1 MANNHKDRKDYTYL
15 LNELKQEFQQKQQDN
30 NTEEVTKT
38 SSVHNKDLHLD
49 YDLDLLLK
57 NVHDLK
63 GLVDFYNYCESQ
75 IDYEQEITQDLLHAI
90 EFSEDCRERYKLS
103 TQLHYCRQRRRQYK
117 NVIAVLKPMIEYL
130 NKEETKKCLNKIINY
145 IGEARKTKQC
155 ESKRTYTPRILT
167 ELGGIINGNSK

>member
-1 MANNHKDRKDYTYL
+1 MARKCKDHKDYTYL
-15 LNELKQEFQQKQQDN
+15 LNQLKKEYQEKQSNITDVEVPTSTSVN
-30 NTEEVTKT
+30 NK
-38 SSVHNKDLHLD
+38 HIHLE
-49 YDLDLLLK
+49 YDLDAVLK
-57 NVHDLK
+57 NVQDLK

-75 IDYEQEITQDLLHAI
+75 IDYEQDITQDLLHAI
-90 EFSEDCRERYKLS
+90 EFSDNCKERYKLS

-130 NKEETKKCLNKIINY
+130 NKDETKKCLNKIINY
-145 IGEARKTKQC
+145 IGEARKTKQG